1 MTHWLEE
8 LERQESRK
16 HTSAKDSARIQ
27 DKIFRIR
34 QNYEKNQEI
43 YDGFMEKMS
52 DLVNR
57 VNHLPLKH
65 RKEFGM
71 IGTKA
76 KETKL
81 DNKLHYFS
89 SSRRVQ
95 KMEYRGILNPLK
107 NVHYKHIRVVFFNVA
122 KIMDKVE
129 IELKEEMIE
138 KKRHD
143 GQVIPESPEGENRQH
158 QGGRSKENYFHNV
171 FYYDMTRLTDE
182 FALQVIDWL
191 SFHENID
198 HLPVIREGEAR
209 F

>member
-1 MTHWLEE
+1 MAHWLEE

-16 HTSAKDSARIQ
+16 HQSAKDSARIQ

-43 YDGFMEKMS
+43 YDGFLEKLVN
-52 DLVNR
+52 LVNR
-57 VNHLPLKH
+57 VNHLPLQH

-71 IGTKA
+71 IGAKA
-76 KETKL
+76 KESKL

-89 SSRRVQ
+89 SSRRVT
-95 KMEYRGILNPLK
+95 KIEYRGILNPLK

-122 KIMDKVE
+122 KIMDKAE

-143 GQVIPESPEGENRQH
+143 GKVIPEHPEGSEDSSQR
-158 QGGRSKENYFHNV
+158 GRSRENYFHNV
-171 FYYDMTRLTDE
+171 YYYDMDKLTED
-182 FALQVIDWL
+182 FALRLIDWL
-191 SFHENID
+191 TFHEDIEY
-198 HLPVIREGEAR
+198 LPVIHDGEAR